1 MKEMRNILGWLG
13 MAEQREI
20 MTAAESHIAETCKT
34 VFHLAEAVKAFVAGD
49 LSARTVAIE
58 NVRQSER
65 AADKLKA
72 RMIGQLSVD
81 LLMPPDRADLIRLAN
96 ALDKI
101 ADSTNRAARLLW
113 FIEEKLPDNI
123 LKHMS
128 VSTELI
134 VAAVAKLRNAISA
147 MSQNQIQAAME
158 NCVEVERIE
167 HEADDQKRNLL
178 DSILRA
184 QLQAATL
191 LLCYNLAE
199 ALEGVTDK
207 VETASDLINLL
218 AVKAK

>member
-1 MKEMRNILGWLG
+1 
-13 MAEQREI
+13 
-20 MTAAESHIAETCKT
+20 
-34 VFHLAEAVKAFVAGD
+34 
-49 LSARTVAIE
+49 
-58 NVRQSER
+58 
-65 AADKLKA
+65 
-72 RMIGQLSVD
+72 
-81 LLMPPDRADLIRLAN
+81 LIRLAN